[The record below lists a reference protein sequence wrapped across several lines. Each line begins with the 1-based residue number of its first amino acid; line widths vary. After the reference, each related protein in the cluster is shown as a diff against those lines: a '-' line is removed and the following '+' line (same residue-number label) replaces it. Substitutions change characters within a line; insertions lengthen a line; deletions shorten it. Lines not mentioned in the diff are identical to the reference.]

1 MSKIEVSK
9 RRAVFA
15 ELKGYCHLSSD
26 NDYMEVTEWSNGEG
40 YDICINRKS
49 DGEKFSLTYGEW
61 ELMQVLMNWKGE
73 Q

>member
-15 ELKGYCHLSSD
+15 KLKGYCHMSSD

-40 YDICINRKS
+40 YDICIDRKNG
-49 DGEKFSLTYGEW
+49 GEKFSLTYGEV
-61 ELMQVLMNWKGE
+61 ELLMVLLNYKGE
-73 Q
+73 